1 MAAVGRLVE
10 VTETL
15 VKEALVTEVQAISL
29 CTRQHVAIVEIL
41 AKFLS
46 SQVMTGLFIA
56 VTALKKVVIP
66 VHAEQMTVVATGA
79 EVSAGIGIPALA
91 EIQGLKCTRQ
101 HAPIVV
107 SLVKFLLD
115 QVAISQF
122 SAIIAL
128 KKVAMPAAT
137 TRVLINIKNSLI
149 S

>member
-1 MAAVGRLVE
+1 VE

-15 VKEALVTEVQAISL
+15 VKEALATEVQAISQ
-29 CTRQHVAIVEIL
+29 CTRQLVATVEVL

-56 VTALKKVVIP
+56 VTALKKVAIP
-66 VHAEQMTVVATGA
+66 AHAEQMTVVVTEVEVLA
-79 EVSAGIGIPALA
+79 ETGIPALA
-91 EIQGLKCTRQ
+91 EIQDLKCTRQ
-101 HAPIVV
+101 HAPIAV

-137 TRVLINIKNSLI
+137 TKVLINIKNSLI